1 MKWKEVNMSSSVA
14 TALPKP
20 RVKLPRKVIDLGG
33 FMRGK
38 ASEMEAEIR
47 VFKGLDRVAQLRYVK
62 AAYQLFADERVL
74 FGLGGGKYKLLTVDD
89 PTSVKRAS
97 NLKLGKNS
105 FRTLGWTGQA
115 ATKCK
120 VLVDGVLVVLNT
132 CTSAGLCQAMCVLQ
146 HGKGTIPL
154 VEKARNWRTWLVYKY
169 PEIMAAV
176 LWFEIDANTRGT
188 SCTSDLVLLRMNVDS
203 DLPWEVVP
211 SLFDHEGL
219 MAYDYTKHE
228 SILSTPTGWVL
239 PNYRKVYSVN
249 EKSPDR
255 EVWEF
260 LKRGGSVAVVGRY
273 AKGTQ
278 PPAWTNLNGFWWPVE
293 DGDLSDDRFAT
304 PAGHVVALRA
314 KGKAIGKNTAFTR
327 VL

>member
-1 MKWKEVNMSSSVA
+1 MESSVA
-14 TALPKP
+14 TALPRP
-20 RVKLPRKVIDLGG
+20 RLRLPRKVVDLGRH
-33 FMRGK
+33 MKDRS
-38 ASEMEAEIR
+38 ADMEAEIR
-47 VFKGLDRVAQLRYVK
+47 VFKALDREARLRYVK
-62 AAYQLFADERVL
+62 AAYRLFGDERAL
-74 FGLGGGKYKLLTVDD
+74 FGLGSGVYKLLTVDD
-89 PTSVKRAS
+89 PSSVRRAS

-120 VLVDGVLVVLNT
+120 VVVDGVLIILNT
-132 CTSAGLCQAMCVLQ
+132 CTSSGLCEALCVLQ

-154 VEKARNWRTWLVYKY
+154 VERARNWRTWLVYKY

-176 LWFEIDANTRGT
+176 LWFEIDQNVSR
-188 SCTSDLVLLRMNVDS
+188 SNLDSVLLRMNVDS

-219 MAYDYTKHE
+219 MAYDYTKHV
-228 SILSTPTGWVL
+228 SVLSTPTGWVL

-249 EKSPDR
+249 EKSQG
-255 EVWEF
+255 ELVWEF

-273 AKGTQ
+273 AKGTL
-278 PPAWTNLNGFWWPVE
+278 PPSWTNLHGFWWPVE
-293 DGDLSDDRFAT
+293 DGDLTDDRFST

-314 KGKAIGKNTAFTR
+314 KGKAIGKLTAFTR
-327 VL
+327 QL

>member
-1 MKWKEVNMSSSVA
+1 MSSSVA

-38 ASEMEAEIR
+38 ASDMEAEIR
-47 VFKGLDRVAQLRYVK
+47 VFKALDDKARVRYVK
-62 AAYQLFADERVL
+62 AAYQLFADERAL
-74 FGLGGGKYKLLTVDD
+74 FGLGGGVYKLLTVDD
-89 PTSVKRAS
+89 PSLARRAS

-120 VLVDGVLVVLNT
+120 VHVDGVLVVLNT
-132 CTSAGLCQAMCVLQ
+132 CTSAGLCQALCVLQ

-154 VEKARNWRTWLVYKY
+154 VERARNWRTWLVYKY
-169 PEIMAAV
+169 PEIVAAV
-176 LWFEIDANTRGT
+176 LWFEIDVNVSVSRSNLEIRAE
-188 SCTSDLVLLRMNVDS
+188 SLDQVLLRMNVDS
-203 DLPWEVVP
+203 DLPWEFVP

-249 EKSPDR
+249 EKSR
-255 EVWEF
+255 GELVWEF

-273 AKGTQ
+273 AKGTL
-278 PPAWTNLNGFWWPVE
+278 PPAWTNLHGFWWPVE
-293 DGDLSDDRFAT
+293 DGDLTDDRFAT

-314 KGKAIGKNTAFTR
+314 KGKAIGKVTAFTR